1 MPYSVTNSADGCD
14 GWAVIKDQTGELIGC
29 HKTQTQAKAQLTA
42 VNIAEYGDENRAA
55 DDLSAPE
62 FMQTNARRGLDYYE
76 QGLAGDG
83 LQPATVREARQMAA
97 GQVSADK
104 WRRISAW
111 IARHIADLDAA
122 DDDEI
127 TPGIVAHYLW
137 GSGRTRDEANR
148 AKDYADRVI
157 ADLDDEDDDTDEDA
171 DADDMAERLNMQK
184 AAQIRAKL

>member
-1 MPYSVTNSADGCD
+1 MPYSVTNNADGCD
-14 GWAVIKDQTGELIGC
+14 GWAVIKDLTGEVIGC
-29 HKTQTQAKAQLTA
+29 HKTQNQAKAQLAA

-55 DDLSAPE
+55 DDLAAPE
-62 FMQTNARRGLDYYE
+62 FMRANARRGLDYYA

-83 LQPATVREARQMAA
+83 LQPKTVREAREMAD

-111 IARHIADLDAA
+111 IARHLVDLDAA

-137 GSGRTRDEANR
+137 GSGRTRDDANR
-148 AKDYADRVI
+148 AKAYADRVI
-157 ADLDDEDDDTDEDA
+157 ADLNDDSDNSDNMA
-171 DADDMAERLNMQK
+171 DRVNMQK
-184 AAQIRAKL
+184 AAEIRAKL